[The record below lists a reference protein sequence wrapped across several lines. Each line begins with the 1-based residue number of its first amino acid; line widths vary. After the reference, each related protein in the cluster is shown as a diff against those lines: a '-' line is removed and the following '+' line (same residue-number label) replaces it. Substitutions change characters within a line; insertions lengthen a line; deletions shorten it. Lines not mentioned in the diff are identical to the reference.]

1 MVPPRDDVIHQLGR
15 EKLGISVRGHHGGP
29 CASALQDFAPGP
41 GTMAA
46 HGRSIVVAKSWI
58 AAASRPGLCGQLGAA
73 RPSRC
78 GRRKYRQSPRSHA
91 LADAGESHLNL
102 PLGLGFFVGAI
113 EWGSSDRVGLER
125 SSGARAIGWGSSDRV
140 GLGQAIRSKSD
151 RVGLER
157 SSGARAIEWGSIQK
171 DFWQTKLQTT
181 LPLTELGN
189 PLAGLR
195 LLATSSL
202 PLQPSRAAGSR
213 ARAGGGTLA
222 LRPPRL

>member
-1 MVPPRDDVIHQLGR
+1 
-15 EKLGISVRGHHGGP
+15 
-29 CASALQDFAPGP
+29 
-41 GTMAA
+41 
-46 HGRSIVVAKSWI
+46 
-58 AAASRPGLCGQLGAA
+58 
-73 RPSRC
+73 
-78 GRRKYRQSPRSHA
+78 
-91 LADAGESHLNL
+91 L
-102 PLGLGFFVGAI
+102 PLGLGFFVGAIEWGSSDRVGLGRSGGARAIEWGSAKLLDRRAI

-189 PLAGLR
+189 PLAGLK